1 MHFWYTFGGKNQE
14 RKQRSRKRKI
24 SQNKLELKIKA
35 EINET
40 NKIDHNSSWCLKRTN
55 SKSEE
60 EKERKREQGEHI
72 TDMRAFEN
80 RSELFVCA
88 QSLSVVQL
96 FRTQWTIACQAPL
109 PMEFSRQEYWSREP
123 FPSPCDLP
131 DPDIE

>member
-1 MHFWYTFGGKNQE
+1 MDKHPEGIRQRTFDIHLVE

-72 TDMRAFEN
+72 TDMRDFEN
-80 RSELFVCA
+80 TSELFVCA
-88 QSLSVVQL
+88 
-96 FRTQWTIACQAPL
+96 IACQAPL